1 MNISVEA
8 QNVDLAPHWKRQ
20 LEQRLA
26 DWSDP
31 RDPVITARS
40 TFCFRSKEI
49 PPAEVTLV
57 LSMRGKNIV
66 VSKRADNLDAALN
79 RVLDTT
85 KREIRRFYDLRSDKR
100 RGNGTQSPFEP
111 DEASS
116 EGGEPEVEMATE
128 GELEMEME
136 ME

>member
-8 QNVDLAPHWKRQ
+8 QNLDLAPHWKRQ
-20 LEQRLA
+20 LEERLT

-31 RDPVITARS
+31 RDPVINARS

-66 VSKRADNLDAALN
+66 VSKRADSVDAALN

-100 RGNGTQSPFEP
+100 RGNGVQPPFGAAESPP
-111 DEASS
+111 A
-116 EGGEPEVEMATE
+116 GGEMEA
-128 GELEMEME
+128 ELEMD
-136 ME
+136 

>member
-8 QNVDLAPHWKRQ
+8 QNVDLAPHWKRL
-20 LEQRLA
+20 LEERLA

-31 RDPVITARS
+31 RDPVINARS

-49 PPAEVTLV
+49 PPAEVSLV
-57 LSMRGKNIV
+57 LSMRGKNII
-66 VSKRADNLDAALN
+66 VSKRADSIDAALN

-100 RGNGTQSPFEP
+100 RGNGTQPPFGTTESAP
-111 DEASS
+111 
-116 EGGEPEVEMATE
+116 EGGELEA
-128 GELEMEME
+128 ELEMEMD
-136 ME
+136 

>member
-20 LEQRLA
+20 LEERLT

-31 RDPVITARS
+31 RDPVINARS
-40 TFCFRSKEI
+40 TFCFRSQEI

-66 VSKRADNLDAALN
+66 VSKRADSIDAALN

-100 RGNGTQSPFEP
+100 RGNGAQPPLPESEAAPVQADFEA
-111 DEASS
+111 DF
-116 EGGEPEVEMATE
+116 
-128 GELEMEME
+128 EMELD
-136 ME
+136 